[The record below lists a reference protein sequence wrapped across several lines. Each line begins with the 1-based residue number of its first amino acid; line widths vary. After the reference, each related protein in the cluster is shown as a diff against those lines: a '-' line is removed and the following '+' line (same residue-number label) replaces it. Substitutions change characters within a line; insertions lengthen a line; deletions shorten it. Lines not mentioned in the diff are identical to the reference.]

1 MNILRRPMQSAAFM
15 RKEVVDVARQP
26 RLLFVLVLGPF
37 LILLAF
43 GLGYRDE
50 PTPYRTMFVAP
61 EGSPFLDR
69 VEEYADELGRF
80 VDYRGVDTDRDAA
93 VDALDDGDVDVV
105 VIFPDDPLGTVLE
118 GEQATITVLHNRIDP
133 IELTAI
139 DFASRLAVDN
149 INSSVLA
156 GIVNGGQELSAPVSD
171 LVSAGADAALQVD
184 EAVAAGDQD
193 TASAAL
199 DELRA
204 RVSDLDRALGGT
216 GELTRQF
223 EGDEGPLAD
232 EANQV
237 RETVAELESTVR
249 DARRALDDGETP
261 DLSRARALLETVGTE
276 FDRLTNVPPE
286 VLVRPFESDVD
297 SAVSGSRTITDFYAP
312 AAIVLLLQQFGV
324 AFGALTFVR
333 ERQLGIEDLFR
344 AAPLRAA
351 ETLIGKYLGYLLLGG
366 AVAAVLTAMVV
377 TALDVPMTGSW
388 GEVAIVLALTLFASV
403 GLGFVISLV
412 SRDDTQAVQFT
423 MITLLAS
430 LFFSGFFLSLTQLAE
445 PARIISWLLPAT
457 FGMELLRDVMLRG
470 QELDLTVTI
479 GLAGYGVAA
488 FIFALLGTRRRLAA
502 AR

>member
-1 MNILRRPMQSAAFM
+1 M

-43 GLGYRDE
+43 GLGYREE
-50 PTPYRTMFVAP
+50 PTPYRTMFVAA

-69 VEEYADELGRF
+69 VDEYADDLGRF
-80 VDYRGVDTDRDAA
+80 VDYRGVDTDRAA
-93 VDALDDGDVDVV
+93 ALDALEDGDVDVV
-105 VIFPDDPLGTVLE
+105 VLFPDDPLGSVLD

-156 GIVNGGQELSAPVSD
+156 NIVNGGQEIAAPVSD
-171 LVSAGADAALQVD
+171 LVGAGSEAALQVD
-184 EAVAAGDQD
+184 EAVAAGDRD
-193 TASAAL
+193 AASAAL
-199 DELRA
+199 DDLQA
-204 RVSDLDRALGGT
+204 RVADVERAVGGT

-223 EGDEGPLAD
+223 EGDDGPLAD
-232 EANQV
+232 EAAEV
-237 RETVAELESTVR
+237 RQTVAELEATVR
-249 DARRALDDGETP
+249 EARRALDEGGTP
-261 DLSRARALLETVGTE
+261 DLSTARSLLDTVGTQ
-276 FDRLTNVPPE
+276 FDRVTSVDPE

-297 SAVSGSRTITDFYAP
+297 SAVPGSRTITDFYAP

-344 AAPLRAA
+344 AAPLRAT
-351 ETLIGKYLGYLLLGG
+351 ETLVGKYLGYLILGG
-366 AVAAVLTAMVV
+366 AVATVLTAMVV
-377 TALDVPMTGSW
+377 AALDVPMAGHW
-388 GEVAIVLALTLFASV
+388 GNVAIALALTLFAAV
-403 GLGFVISLV
+403 GLGFVISLA

-423 MITLLAS
+423 MLTLLAS
-430 LFFSGFFLSLTQLAE
+430 LFFSGFFLSLGQLAE

-457 FGMELLRDVMLRG
+457 YGMELLRDVMLRG
-470 QELDLTVTI
+470 HELDVPVTA
-479 GLAGYGVAA
+479 GLAGYGVVA
-488 FIFALLGTRRRLAA
+488 FVVALLGTRRRLAA